1 MADGK
6 VTIST
11 ALDNTGFKRG
21 VNQVSGSLGGLRS
34 VAGKLAAALAAAF
47 AVQKVIQF
55 GAACI
60 QLGSDVAEVQNV
72 VDVSFGGMAYK
83 MEEFADTAITSFGM
97 SELAAKKTGG
107 TFMAMAKGMGVADQ
121 AASDMAIALTGLSGD
136 AASFFN
142 KSQEEVAVKLASVFT
157 GETES
162 LKELGVV
169 MTQANLQQ
177 YAMAN
182 GMNSNIQ
189 AMSQAEQVAL
199 RYSFVMDSLKLAQG
213 DFLRTQDSWANQTR
227 ILSMQWQQFMSI
239 IGQALTTVLLPVV
252 KMLNTIVAA
261 LINMANAF
269 NAVIT
274 SIFGGAQKQIQA
286 TGAAIEGANAG
297 IASSAGAAAAGEQEL
312 ADGTKAAAKAART
325 ATASIDELN
334 VLQQDTGSAGSG
346 GSPSGGGAGGSGA
359 VGGGLTE
366 TTTEV
371 QPLTE
376 KMQQIVDKIQ
386 KLFEPLKKIDF
397 DNLISALKKLK
408 DAAEPIGKTVFSG
421 LEWAWYNLF
430 VPLAA
435 WTIED
440 ALPVFLEVLASALDV
455 LNAAIEALKPLFGW
469 LWENFLKP
477 IATWT
482 GGTVIAA
489 LGLLRDGL
497 QGVSQWITDNQG
509 AFQIMTGIVGA
520 FFALWKG
527 TEIATWLINAGGI
540 VGVFNSIRTAVS
552 GATIAKL
559 ADKAVDLQIIALYAA
574 DFVKAGATMLLT
586 IMQNTA
592 AWVASTAAKVA
603 DTAAQ
608 WAQIAAVTA
617 WNAVCALATAATT
630 AFGAAIAFLTS
641 PIGLVVAAVV
651 ALVALI
657 AVKGDEIQEILKKVD
672 DFLQNVFV
680 TDWTNIFG
688 PVLGSVLNAFMK
700 NVENIWNAVKRILN
714 GVIDFVR
721 GVFTGDWER
730 AWMGVQNI
738 FGGIFDGMIALAK
751 APINAIIGLL
761 NAAIGAINGMID
773 GINQLS
779 FDVPSWVPLLGGKSW
794 GFDLPHIPQIPH
806 LAQGAVLPANQP
818 FLAVVGDQRRG
829 TNVEAPLE
837 TITQAVIAALSQL
850 GGAQELTASQPI
862 EVKLDGQVLYR
873 AMAKIEANRG
883 AKIGGAFANA
893 Y

>member
-97 SELAAKKTGG
+97 SELAAKKTGS
-107 TFMAMAKGMGVADQ
+107 TYMAMAKGMGVADE
-121 AASDMAIALTGLSGD
+121 AASDMAISLTGLSGD
-136 AASFFN
+136 VASFFN
-142 KSQEEVAVKLASVFT
+142 ISQEDAAYKLRSIFT
-157 GETES
+157 GETEA
-162 LKELGVV
+162 LKDLGVV

-189 AMSQAEQVAL
+189 AMSQAERVAL
-199 RYSFVMDSLKLAQG
+199 QYSFVMNSLKLAQG

-274 SIFGGAQKQIQA
+274 SIFGGAQKQIQT

-297 IASSAGAAAAGEQEL
+297 IASSAGAAAAGEHEL
-312 ADGTKAAAKAART
+312 ADGTKAAAKAAKT

-346 GSPSGGGAGGSGA
+346 GSSASGGTGGVANLVPEAAVDEAQEVPPILEKIKQLIAQIGQLFAPSIAAWSKAFDQLSRAAKSSWGIIQGSALELWDTALRPLGEYILGDFIPSVTNAFSETFAPIFADIGSLIMEQFALQFQWACNLIGDLINSFLLPMFGFLQQVIQDMFAGIKGAWDIYGQPILD
-359 VGGGLTE
+359 GLALGFQSVRDILSDVYYNLVKPVLE
-366 TTTEV
+366 EI
-371 QPLTE
+371 
-376 KMQQIVDKIQ
+376 MQQIDW
-386 KLFEPLKKIDF
+386 LWSEH
-397 DNLISALKKLK
+397 
-408 DAAEPIGKTVFSG
+408 
-421 LEWAWYNLF
+421 
-430 VPLAA
+430 
-435 WTIED
+435 
-440 ALPVFLEVLASALDV
+440 
-455 LNAAIEALKPLFGW
+455 LKPLW
-469 LWENFLKP
+469 
-477 IATWT
+477 
-482 GGTVIAA
+482 
-489 LGLLRDGL
+489 
-497 QGVSQWITDNQG
+497 DNLMEFFG
-509 AFQIMTGIVGA
+509 AFAEMVLAIWNEYIYPWIQQMVDIFAPILAEAIKFVVDA
-520 FFALWKG
+520 F
-527 TEIATWLINAGGI
+527 
-540 VGVFNSIRTAVS
+540 
-552 GATIAKL
+552 
-559 ADKAVDLQIIALYAA
+559 
-574 DFVKAGATMLLT
+574 
-586 IMQNTA
+586 
-592 AWVASTAAKVA
+592 
-603 DTAAQ
+603 
-608 WAQIAAVTA
+608 
-617 WNAVCALATAATT
+617 ATAFAK
-630 AFGAAIAFLTS
+630 IS
-641 PIGLVVAAVV
+641 DIVSAV
-651 ALVALI
+651 I
-657 AVKGDEIQEILKKVD
+657 RILKG
-672 DFLQNVFV
+672 LCEFV
-680 TDWTNIFG
+680 T
-688 PVLGSVLNAFMK
+688 
-700 NVENIWNAVKRILN
+700 
-714 GVIDFVR
+714 
-721 GVFTGDWER
+721 GVFTGDWEK
-730 AWMGVQNI
+730 AWNGIKDI
-738 FGGIFDGMIALAK
+738 FGGVWDGIVGVLKGAVNTVIDMINAVLRAVALGV
-751 APINAIIGLL
+751 NAIIDKI
-761 NAAIGAINGMID
+761 NA
-773 GINQLS
+773 LS
-779 FDVPSWVPLLGGKSW
+779 FTVPDWVQGIGGETI
-794 GFDLPHIPQIPH
+794 GFNFAKFDPPQIPK
-806 LAQGAVLPANQP
+806 LARGAVLPANNP

-850 GGAQELTASQPI
+850 GGTQEFTASQPI

>member
-11 ALDNTGFKRG
+11 ALDNSGFKRG

-34 VAGKLAAALAAAF
+34 IAGKLAAALAAAF

-97 SELAAKKTGG
+97 SELAAKKTGS
-107 TFMAMAKGMGVADQ
+107 TYMAMAKGMGVADE

-136 AASFFN
+136 VASFFN
-142 KSQEEVAVKLASVFT
+142 LSQEDAAYKLRSIFT
-157 GETES
+157 GETEA
-162 LKELGVV
+162 LKDLGVV

-189 AMSQAEQVAL
+189 AMSQAERVAL
-199 RYSFVMDSLKLAQG
+199 QYSFVMNSLKLAQG

-312 ADGTKAAAKAART
+312 ADGTKAAAKAAKT

-346 GSPSGGGAGGSGA
+346 GSSSGGG
-359 VGGGLTE
+359 VGGGGLIPGASMDEAQEVPPVLEKIKKLIEDVGQLFAPSIAAWGSAFQQLAGAAKSSWGIIQESAMKLWDSALRPLGEYLLGDFIPNVTNAFSE
-366 TTTEV
+366 TFAPIFADVGSLIMEQFALQFQWACDLIGDLINSFLLPMFGFLQQV
-371 QPLTE
+371 IQDMFAGIKGAWDVYGQPIMDGLALGFQSVRDILSDVYYNLVKPVLE
-376 KMQQIVDKIQ
+376 EIMQQIDW
-386 KLFEPLKKIDF
+386 LWSEH
-397 DNLISALKKLK
+397 
-408 DAAEPIGKTVFSG
+408 
-421 LEWAWYNLF
+421 
-430 VPLAA
+430 
-435 WTIED
+435 
-440 ALPVFLEVLASALDV
+440 
-455 LNAAIEALKPLFGW
+455 LKPLW
-469 LWENFLKP
+469 
-477 IATWT
+477 
-482 GGTVIAA
+482 
-489 LGLLRDGL
+489 
-497 QGVSQWITDNQG
+497 DNLMEFFG
-509 AFQIMTGIVGA
+509 AFAEMVLAIWNEYIFPWVQQMVDIFAPILSEAIKFVVDA
-520 FFALWKG
+520 F
-527 TEIATWLINAGGI
+527 
-540 VGVFNSIRTAVS
+540 
-552 GATIAKL
+552 
-559 ADKAVDLQIIALYAA
+559 
-574 DFVKAGATMLLT
+574 
-586 IMQNTA
+586 
-592 AWVASTAAKVA
+592 
-603 DTAAQ
+603 
-608 WAQIAAVTA
+608 
-617 WNAVCALATAATT
+617 ATAFARISDTV
-630 AFGAAIAFLTS
+630 S
-641 PIGLVVAAVV
+641 AV
-651 ALVALI
+651 I
-657 AVKGDEIQEILKKVD
+657 RILKG
-672 DFLQNVFV
+672 LCEFV
-680 TDWTNIFG
+680 T
-688 PVLGSVLNAFMK
+688 
-700 NVENIWNAVKRILN
+700 
-714 GVIDFVR
+714 
-721 GVFTGDWER
+721 GVFTGDWEK
-730 AWMGVQNI
+730 AWNGIKDI
-738 FGGIFDGMIALAK
+738 FGGVWDGIVGVLKGAVNTVIDMINAVLRAVALGV
-751 APINAIIGLL
+751 NAIIDKI
-761 NAAIGAINGMID
+761 NA
-773 GINQLS
+773 LS
-779 FDVPSWVPLLGGKSW
+779 FTVPDWVQGIGGETI
-794 GFDLPHIPQIPH
+794 GFNFAKFDPPQIPK
-806 LAQGAVLPANQP
+806 LARGAVLPANNP

-850 GGAQELTASQPI
+850 GGAQEFTASQPI

>member
-97 SELAAKKTGG
+97 SELAAKKTGS
-107 TFMAMAKGMGVADQ
+107 TYMAMAKGMGVADE

-136 AASFFN
+136 VASFFN
-142 KSQEEVAVKLASVFT
+142 LSQEDAAYKLRSIFT
-157 GETES
+157 GETEA
-162 LKELGVV
+162 LKDLGVV

-189 AMSQAEQVAL
+189 AMSQAERVAL
-199 RYSFVMDSLKLAQG
+199 QYSFVMNSLKLAQG

-312 ADGTKAAAKAART
+312 ADGTKAAAKAAKT

-346 GSPSGGGAGGSGA
+346 GSSASGGTGGVANLVPEAAVDEAQEVPPILKKIKQLIAQIGQLFAPSIAAWSKAFDQLSRAAKSSWGIIQGSALELWDTALRPLGEYILGDFIPSVTNAFSETFAPIFADVGSLIMEQFALQFQWACNLIGDLINSFLLPMFGFLQQVIQDMFAGIKGAWDIYGQPILD
-359 VGGGLTE
+359 GLALGFQSVRDILSDVYYNLVKPVLE
-366 TTTEV
+366 EI
-371 QPLTE
+371 
-376 KMQQIVDKIQ
+376 MQQIDW
-386 KLFEPLKKIDF
+386 LWSEH
-397 DNLISALKKLK
+397 
-408 DAAEPIGKTVFSG
+408 
-421 LEWAWYNLF
+421 
-430 VPLAA
+430 
-435 WTIED
+435 
-440 ALPVFLEVLASALDV
+440 
-455 LNAAIEALKPLFGW
+455 LKPLW
-469 LWENFLKP
+469 
-477 IATWT
+477 
-482 GGTVIAA
+482 
-489 LGLLRDGL
+489 
-497 QGVSQWITDNQG
+497 DNLMEFFG
-509 AFQIMTGIVGA
+509 AFAEMVLAIWNEYIYPWVQQMVDIFAPILAEAIKFVVDA
-520 FFALWKG
+520 F
-527 TEIATWLINAGGI
+527 
-540 VGVFNSIRTAVS
+540 
-552 GATIAKL
+552 
-559 ADKAVDLQIIALYAA
+559 
-574 DFVKAGATMLLT
+574 
-586 IMQNTA
+586 
-592 AWVASTAAKVA
+592 
-603 DTAAQ
+603 
-608 WAQIAAVTA
+608 
-617 WNAVCALATAATT
+617 ATAFAK
-630 AFGAAIAFLTS
+630 IS
-641 PIGLVVAAVV
+641 DIVSAV
-651 ALVALI
+651 I
-657 AVKGDEIQEILKKVD
+657 RILKG
-672 DFLQNVFV
+672 LCEFV
-680 TDWTNIFG
+680 T
-688 PVLGSVLNAFMK
+688 
-700 NVENIWNAVKRILN
+700 
-714 GVIDFVR
+714 
-721 GVFTGDWER
+721 GVFTGDWEK
-730 AWMGVQNI
+730 AWNGIKDI
-738 FGGIFDGMIALAK
+738 FGGVWDGIVGVLKGAVNTVIDMINAVLRAVALGV
-751 APINAIIGLL
+751 NAIIDKI
-761 NAAIGAINGMID
+761 NA
-773 GINQLS
+773 LS
-779 FDVPSWVPLLGGKSW
+779 FTVPDWVQGIGGETI
-794 GFDLPHIPQIPH
+794 GFNFAKFDPPQIPK
-806 LAQGAVLPANQP
+806 LARGAVLPANNP

>member
-312 ADGTKAAAKAART
+312 ADGTKAAAKAAKT

-346 GSPSGGGAGGSGA
+346 GSSSGGG
-359 VGGGLTE
+359 VGGGGLIPGASMDEAQEVPPVLEKIKKLIEDVGQLFAPSIAAWGSAFQQLAGAAKSSWGIIQESAMKLWDSALRPLGEYLLGDFIPNVTNAFSE
-366 TTTEV
+366 TFAPIFADVGSLIMEQFALQFQWACDLIGDLINSFLLPMFGFLQQV
-371 QPLTE
+371 IQDMFAGIKGAWDVYGQPILDGLALGFQSVRDILSDVYYNLVKPVLE
-376 KMQQIVDKIQ
+376 EIMQQIDW
-386 KLFEPLKKIDF
+386 LWSEH
-397 DNLISALKKLK
+397 
-408 DAAEPIGKTVFSG
+408 
-421 LEWAWYNLF
+421 
-430 VPLAA
+430 
-435 WTIED
+435 
-440 ALPVFLEVLASALDV
+440 
-455 LNAAIEALKPLFGW
+455 LKPLW
-469 LWENFLKP
+469 
-477 IATWT
+477 
-482 GGTVIAA
+482 
-489 LGLLRDGL
+489 
-497 QGVSQWITDNQG
+497 DNLMEFFG
-509 AFQIMTGIVGA
+509 AFAEMVLAIWNEYIFPWVQQMVDIFAPILSEAIKFVVDA
-520 FFALWKG
+520 F
-527 TEIATWLINAGGI
+527 
-540 VGVFNSIRTAVS
+540 
-552 GATIAKL
+552 
-559 ADKAVDLQIIALYAA
+559 
-574 DFVKAGATMLLT
+574 
-586 IMQNTA
+586 
-592 AWVASTAAKVA
+592 
-603 DTAAQ
+603 
-608 WAQIAAVTA
+608 
-617 WNAVCALATAATT
+617 ATAFARISDTV
-630 AFGAAIAFLTS
+630 S
-641 PIGLVVAAVV
+641 AV
-651 ALVALI
+651 I
-657 AVKGDEIQEILKKVD
+657 RILKG
-672 DFLQNVFV
+672 LCEFV
-680 TDWTNIFG
+680 T
-688 PVLGSVLNAFMK
+688 
-700 NVENIWNAVKRILN
+700 
-714 GVIDFVR
+714 
-721 GVFTGDWER
+721 GVFTGDWEK
-730 AWMGVQNI
+730 AWNGIKDI
-738 FGGIFDGMIALAK
+738 FGGVWDGIVGVLKGAVNTVIDMINAVLRAVALGV
-751 APINAIIGLL
+751 NAIIDKI
-761 NAAIGAINGMID
+761 NA
-773 GINQLS
+773 LS
-779 FDVPSWVPLLGGKSW
+779 FTVPDWVQGIGGETI
-794 GFDLPHIPQIPH
+794 GFNFAKFDPPQIPK
-806 LAQGAVLPANQP
+806 LARGAVLPANNP

-850 GGAQELTASQPI
+850 GGAQEFTASQPI

>member
-11 ALDNTGFKRG
+11 ALDNSGFKRG

-34 VAGKLAAALAAAF
+34 IAGKLAAALAAAF

-72 VDVSFGGMAYK
+72 VDVSFGRMAYK

-97 SELAAKKTGG
+97 SELAAKKTGS
-107 TFMAMAKGMGVADQ
+107 TYMAMAKGMGVADE

-136 AASFFN
+136 VASFFN
-142 KSQEEVAVKLASVFT
+142 LSQEDAAYKLRSIFT
-157 GETES
+157 GETEA
-162 LKELGVV
+162 LKDLGVV

-189 AMSQAEQVAL
+189 AMSQAERVAL
-199 RYSFVMDSLKLAQG
+199 QYSFVMNSLKLAQG

-312 ADGTKAAAKAART
+312 ADGTKAAAKAAKT

-346 GSPSGGGAGGSGA
+346 GSSSGGG
-359 VGGGLTE
+359 VGGGGLIPGASMDEAQEVPPVLEKVKKLIEDVGQLFAPSIAAWGSAFQQLAGAAKSSWGIIQESAMKLWDSALRPLGEYLLGDFIPNVTNAFSE
-366 TTTEV
+366 TFAPIFADVGSLIMEQFALQFQWACDLIGDLINSFLLPMFGFLQQV
-371 QPLTE
+371 IQDMFAGIKGAWDVYGQPILDGLALGFQSVRDILSDVYYNLVKPVLE
-376 KMQQIVDKIQ
+376 EIMQQIDW
-386 KLFEPLKKIDF
+386 LWSEH
-397 DNLISALKKLK
+397 
-408 DAAEPIGKTVFSG
+408 
-421 LEWAWYNLF
+421 
-430 VPLAA
+430 
-435 WTIED
+435 
-440 ALPVFLEVLASALDV
+440 
-455 LNAAIEALKPLFGW
+455 LKPLW
-469 LWENFLKP
+469 
-477 IATWT
+477 
-482 GGTVIAA
+482 
-489 LGLLRDGL
+489 
-497 QGVSQWITDNQG
+497 DNLMEFFG
-509 AFQIMTGIVGA
+509 AFAEMVLAIWNEYIFPWVQQMVDIFAPILSEAIKFVVDA
-520 FFALWKG
+520 F
-527 TEIATWLINAGGI
+527 
-540 VGVFNSIRTAVS
+540 
-552 GATIAKL
+552 
-559 ADKAVDLQIIALYAA
+559 
-574 DFVKAGATMLLT
+574 
-586 IMQNTA
+586 
-592 AWVASTAAKVA
+592 
-603 DTAAQ
+603 
-608 WAQIAAVTA
+608 
-617 WNAVCALATAATT
+617 ATAFARISDTV
-630 AFGAAIAFLTS
+630 S
-641 PIGLVVAAVV
+641 AV
-651 ALVALI
+651 I
-657 AVKGDEIQEILKKVD
+657 RILKG
-672 DFLQNVFV
+672 LCEFV
-680 TDWTNIFG
+680 T
-688 PVLGSVLNAFMK
+688 
-700 NVENIWNAVKRILN
+700 
-714 GVIDFVR
+714 
-721 GVFTGDWER
+721 GVFTGDWEK
-730 AWMGVQNI
+730 AWNGIKDI
-738 FGGIFDGMIALAK
+738 FGGVWDGIVGVLKGAVNTVIDMINAVLRAVALGV
-751 APINAIIGLL
+751 NAIIDKI
-761 NAAIGAINGMID
+761 NA
-773 GINQLS
+773 LS
-779 FDVPSWVPLLGGKSW
+779 FTVPDWVQGIGGETI
-794 GFDLPHIPQIPH
+794 GFNFAKFDPPQIPK
-806 LAQGAVLPANQP
+806 LAKGAVLPANNP

>member
-11 ALDNTGFKRG
+11 ALDNSGFKRG

-34 VAGKLAAALAAAF
+34 IAGKLAAALAAAF

-97 SELAAKKTGG
+97 SELAAKKTGS
-107 TFMAMAKGMGVADQ
+107 TYMAMAKGMGIADE

-136 AASFFN
+136 VASFFN
-142 KSQEEVAVKLASVFT
+142 LSQEDAAYKLRSIFT
-157 GETES
+157 GETEA
-162 LKELGVV
+162 LKDLGVV

-189 AMSQAEQVAL
+189 AMSQAERVAL
-199 RYSFVMDSLKLAQG
+199 QYSFVMDSLKLAQG

-312 ADGTKAAAKAART
+312 ADGTKAAAKAAKT

-346 GSPSGGGAGGSGA
+346 GSSASGGTGGVANLVPEAAVDEAQEVPPILEKIKQLIAQIGQLFAPSIAAWSKAFDQLSRAAKSSWGIIQGSALELWDTALRPLGEYILGDFIPSVTNAFSETFAPIFADIGSLIMEQFALQFQWACNLIGDLINSFLLPMFGFLQQVIQDMFAGIKGAWDIYGQPILD
-359 VGGGLTE
+359 GLALGFQSVRDILSDVYYNLVKPVLE
-366 TTTEV
+366 EI
-371 QPLTE
+371 
-376 KMQQIVDKIQ
+376 MQQIDW
-386 KLFEPLKKIDF
+386 LWSEH
-397 DNLISALKKLK
+397 
-408 DAAEPIGKTVFSG
+408 
-421 LEWAWYNLF
+421 
-430 VPLAA
+430 
-435 WTIED
+435 
-440 ALPVFLEVLASALDV
+440 
-455 LNAAIEALKPLFGW
+455 LKPLW
-469 LWENFLKP
+469 
-477 IATWT
+477 
-482 GGTVIAA
+482 
-489 LGLLRDGL
+489 
-497 QGVSQWITDNQG
+497 DNLMEFFG
-509 AFQIMTGIVGA
+509 AFAEMVLAIWNEYIYPWIQQMVDIFAPILAEAIKFVVDA
-520 FFALWKG
+520 F
-527 TEIATWLINAGGI
+527 
-540 VGVFNSIRTAVS
+540 
-552 GATIAKL
+552 
-559 ADKAVDLQIIALYAA
+559 
-574 DFVKAGATMLLT
+574 
-586 IMQNTA
+586 
-592 AWVASTAAKVA
+592 
-603 DTAAQ
+603 
-608 WAQIAAVTA
+608 
-617 WNAVCALATAATT
+617 ATAFAK
-630 AFGAAIAFLTS
+630 IS
-641 PIGLVVAAVV
+641 DIVSAV
-651 ALVALI
+651 I
-657 AVKGDEIQEILKKVD
+657 RILKG
-672 DFLQNVFV
+672 LCEFV
-680 TDWTNIFG
+680 T
-688 PVLGSVLNAFMK
+688 
-700 NVENIWNAVKRILN
+700 
-714 GVIDFVR
+714 
-721 GVFTGDWER
+721 GVFTGDWEK
-730 AWMGVQNI
+730 AWNGIKDI
-738 FGGIFDGMIALAK
+738 FGGVWDGIVGVLKGAVNTVIDMINAVLRAVALGV
-751 APINAIIGLL
+751 NAIIDKI
-761 NAAIGAINGMID
+761 NA
-773 GINQLS
+773 LS
-779 FDVPSWVPLLGGKSW
+779 FTVPDWVQGIGGETI
-794 GFDLPHIPQIPH
+794 GFNFAKFDPPQIPK
-806 LAQGAVLPANQP
+806 LARGAVLPANNP

-850 GGAQELTASQPI
+850 GGTQEFTASQPI

>member
-11 ALDNTGFKRG
+11 ALDNSGFKRG

-34 VAGKLAAALAAAF
+34 IAGKLAAALAAAF

-97 SELAAKKTGG
+97 SELAAKKTGS
-107 TFMAMAKGMGVADQ
+107 TYMAMAKGMGVADE

-136 AASFFN
+136 VASFFN
-142 KSQEEVAVKLASVFT
+142 LSQEDAAYKLRSIFT
-157 GETES
+157 GETEA
-162 LKELGVV
+162 LKDLGVV

-189 AMSQAEQVAL
+189 AMSQAERVAL
-199 RYSFVMDSLKLAQG
+199 QYSFVMDSLKLAQG

-297 IASSAGAAAAGEQEL
+297 IASSAGNAAAGEQEL
-312 ADGTKAAAKAART
+312 ADGTKAAAKAAKT

-346 GSPSGGGAGGSGA
+346 GSSASGGTGGVANLVPEAAVDEAQEVPPILEKIKQLVAQIGQLFAPSIAAWSKAFDQLSRAAKSSWGIIQGSALELWDTALRPLGEYILGDFIPSVTNAFSETFAPIFADVGSLIMEQFALQFQWACNLIGDSINSFLLPMFGFLQQVIQDMFAGIKGAWDIYGQPILD
-359 VGGGLTE
+359 GLALGFQSVRDILSDVYYNLVKPVLE
-366 TTTEV
+366 EI
-371 QPLTE
+371 
-376 KMQQIVDKIQ
+376 MQQIDW
-386 KLFEPLKKIDF
+386 LWSEH
-397 DNLISALKKLK
+397 
-408 DAAEPIGKTVFSG
+408 
-421 LEWAWYNLF
+421 
-430 VPLAA
+430 
-435 WTIED
+435 
-440 ALPVFLEVLASALDV
+440 
-455 LNAAIEALKPLFGW
+455 LKPLW
-469 LWENFLKP
+469 
-477 IATWT
+477 
-482 GGTVIAA
+482 
-489 LGLLRDGL
+489 
-497 QGVSQWITDNQG
+497 DNLMEFFG
-509 AFQIMTGIVGA
+509 AFAEMVLAIWNEYIYPWVQQMVDIFAPILAEAIKFVVDA
-520 FFALWKG
+520 F
-527 TEIATWLINAGGI
+527 
-540 VGVFNSIRTAVS
+540 
-552 GATIAKL
+552 
-559 ADKAVDLQIIALYAA
+559 
-574 DFVKAGATMLLT
+574 
-586 IMQNTA
+586 
-592 AWVASTAAKVA
+592 
-603 DTAAQ
+603 
-608 WAQIAAVTA
+608 
-617 WNAVCALATAATT
+617 ATAFAK
-630 AFGAAIAFLTS
+630 IS
-641 PIGLVVAAVV
+641 DIVSAV
-651 ALVALI
+651 I
-657 AVKGDEIQEILKKVD
+657 RILKG
-672 DFLQNVFV
+672 LCEFV
-680 TDWTNIFG
+680 T
-688 PVLGSVLNAFMK
+688 
-700 NVENIWNAVKRILN
+700 
-714 GVIDFVR
+714 
-721 GVFTGDWER
+721 GVFTGDWEK
-730 AWMGVQNI
+730 AWNGIKDI
-738 FGGIFDGMIALAK
+738 FGGVWDGIVGVLKGAVNTVIDMINAVLRAVALGV
-751 APINAIIGLL
+751 NAIIDKI
-761 NAAIGAINGMID
+761 NA
-773 GINQLS
+773 LS
-779 FDVPSWVPLLGGKSW
+779 FTVPDWVQGIGGETI
-794 GFDLPHIPQIPH
+794 GFNFAKFDPPQIPK
-806 LAQGAVLPANQP
+806 LARGAVLPANQP

-850 GGAQELTASQPI
+850 GGTQEFTANQPI

>member
-34 VAGKLAAALAAAF
+34 VAGKLAGALAAAF

-97 SELAAKKTGG
+97 SELAAKKTGS
-107 TFMAMAKGMGVADQ
+107 TYMAMAKGMGVADE

-136 AASFFN
+136 VASFFN
-142 KSQEEVAVKLASVFT
+142 LSQEDAAYKLRSIFT
-157 GETES
+157 GETEA
-162 LKELGVV
+162 LKDLGVV

-189 AMSQAEQVAL
+189 AMSQAERVAL
-199 RYSFVMDSLKLAQG
+199 QYSFVMDSLKLAQG

-297 IASSAGAAAAGEQEL
+297 IASSAGTAAAGEQEL
-312 ADGTKAAAKAART
+312 ADGTKAAAKAAKT

-346 GSPSGGGAGGSGA
+346 GSSSGGG
-359 VGGGLTE
+359 VGGGGLIPGASMDEAQEVPPVLEKIKKLIEDVGQLFAPSIAAWGSAFQQLAGTAKSSWGIIQESAMKLWDSTLRPLGEYLLGDFIPNVTNAFSE
-366 TTTEV
+366 TFAPIFADVGSLIMEQFALQFQWACDLIDDLINSFLLPMFGFLQQV
-371 QPLTE
+371 IQDMFADIKGAWDVYGQPILDGLALGFQSVRDILSDVYYNLVKPVLE
-376 KMQQIVDKIQ
+376 EIMQQIDW
-386 KLFEPLKKIDF
+386 LWSEH
-397 DNLISALKKLK
+397 
-408 DAAEPIGKTVFSG
+408 
-421 LEWAWYNLF
+421 
-430 VPLAA
+430 
-435 WTIED
+435 
-440 ALPVFLEVLASALDV
+440 
-455 LNAAIEALKPLFGW
+455 LKPLW
-469 LWENFLKP
+469 
-477 IATWT
+477 
-482 GGTVIAA
+482 
-489 LGLLRDGL
+489 
-497 QGVSQWITDNQG
+497 DNLMEFFG
-509 AFQIMTGIVGA
+509 AFAEMVLAIWNEYIFPWVQQMVDI
-520 FFALWKG
+520 FAPILSEAIKF
-527 TEIATWLINAGGI
+527 
-540 VGVFNSIRTAVS
+540 V
-552 GATIAKL
+552 
-559 ADKAVDLQIIALYAA
+559 VDS
-574 DFVKAGATMLLT
+574 F
-586 IMQNTA
+586 
-592 AWVASTAAKVA
+592 
-603 DTAAQ
+603 
-608 WAQIAAVTA
+608 
-617 WNAVCALATAATT
+617 ATAFAR
-630 AFGAAIAFLTS
+630 IS
-641 PIGLVVAAVV
+641 DIVSAV
-651 ALVALI
+651 I
-657 AVKGDEIQEILKKVD
+657 RILKG
-672 DFLQNVFV
+672 LCEFV
-680 TDWTNIFG
+680 T
-688 PVLGSVLNAFMK
+688 
-700 NVENIWNAVKRILN
+700 
-714 GVIDFVR
+714 
-721 GVFTGDWER
+721 GVFTGDWEK
-730 AWMGVQNI
+730 AWNGIKDI
-738 FGGIFDGMIALAK
+738 FGGVWDGIVGVLKGAVNTVIDMINAVLRAVALGV
-751 APINAIIGLL
+751 NAIIDKI
-761 NAAIGAINGMID
+761 NA
-773 GINQLS
+773 LS
-779 FDVPSWVPLLGGKSW
+779 FTVPDWVQGIGGETI
-794 GFDLPHIPQIPH
+794 GFNFPKFDPPQIPK
-806 LAQGAVLPANQP
+806 LARGAVLPANNP

>member
-72 VDVSFGGMAYK
+72 VDVSFGRMAYK

-97 SELAAKKTGG
+97 SELAAKKTGS
-107 TFMAMAKGMGVADQ
+107 TYMAMAKGMGVADE

-136 AASFFN
+136 VASFFN
-142 KSQEEVAVKLASVFT
+142 ISQEDAAYKLRSIFT
-157 GETES
+157 GETEA
-162 LKELGVV
+162 LKDLGVV

-189 AMSQAEQVAL
+189 AMSQAERVAL
-199 RYSFVMDSLKLAQG
+199 QYSFVMDSLKLAQG

-312 ADGTKAAAKAART
+312 ADGTKAAAKAAKT

-346 GSPSGGGAGGSGA
+346 GSSASGGTGGVANLVPEAAVDEAQEVPPILEKIKQLIAQIGQLFAPSIAAWSKAFDQLSRAAKSSWGIIQGSALELWDTALRPLGEYLLGDFIPNVTNAFSETFAPIFADVGSLIMEQFALQFQWACDLIGDLINSFLLPMFGFLQQVIQDMFAGIKGAWDVYGQPILD
-359 VGGGLTE
+359 GLALGFQSVRDILSDVYYNLVKPVLE
-366 TTTEV
+366 EI
-371 QPLTE
+371 
-376 KMQQIVDKIQ
+376 MQQIDW
-386 KLFEPLKKIDF
+386 LWSEH
-397 DNLISALKKLK
+397 
-408 DAAEPIGKTVFSG
+408 
-421 LEWAWYNLF
+421 
-430 VPLAA
+430 
-435 WTIED
+435 
-440 ALPVFLEVLASALDV
+440 
-455 LNAAIEALKPLFGW
+455 LKPLW
-469 LWENFLKP
+469 
-477 IATWT
+477 
-482 GGTVIAA
+482 
-489 LGLLRDGL
+489 
-497 QGVSQWITDNQG
+497 DNLMEFFG
-509 AFQIMTGIVGA
+509 AFAEMVLAIWNEYIFPWVQQMVDIFAPILSEAIKFVVDA
-520 FFALWKG
+520 F
-527 TEIATWLINAGGI
+527 
-540 VGVFNSIRTAVS
+540 
-552 GATIAKL
+552 
-559 ADKAVDLQIIALYAA
+559 
-574 DFVKAGATMLLT
+574 
-586 IMQNTA
+586 
-592 AWVASTAAKVA
+592 
-603 DTAAQ
+603 
-608 WAQIAAVTA
+608 
-617 WNAVCALATAATT
+617 ATAFARISDTV
-630 AFGAAIAFLTS
+630 S
-641 PIGLVVAAVV
+641 AV
-651 ALVALI
+651 I
-657 AVKGDEIQEILKKVD
+657 RILKG
-672 DFLQNVFV
+672 LCEFV
-680 TDWTNIFG
+680 T
-688 PVLGSVLNAFMK
+688 
-700 NVENIWNAVKRILN
+700 
-714 GVIDFVR
+714 
-721 GVFTGDWER
+721 GVFTGDWEK
-730 AWMGVQNI
+730 AWNGIKDI
-738 FGGIFDGMIALAK
+738 FGGVWDGIVGVLKGAVNTVIDMINAVLRAVALGV
-751 APINAIIGLL
+751 NAIIDKI
-761 NAAIGAINGMID
+761 NA
-773 GINQLS
+773 LS
-779 FDVPSWVPLLGGKSW
+779 FTVPDWVQGIGGETI
-794 GFDLPHIPQIPH
+794 GFNFAKFDPPQIPK
-806 LAQGAVLPANQP
+806 LARGAVLPANNP

-837 TITQAVIAALSQL
+837 TITQAVVAALSQL
-850 GGAQELTASQPI
+850 GGTQEFTASQPI

-883 AKIGGAFANA
+883 VKIGGAFADA

>member
-21 VNQVSGSLGGLRS
+21 VNRVSGSLGGLRS
-34 VAGKLAAALAAAF
+34 VAGKLAGALAAAF

-72 VDVSFGGMAYK
+72 VDVSFGRMAYK

-97 SELAAKKTGG
+97 SELAAKKTGS
-107 TFMAMAKGMGVADQ
+107 TYMAMAKGMGIADE

-136 AASFFN
+136 VASFFN
-142 KSQEEVAVKLASVFT
+142 LSQEDAAYKLRSIFT
-157 GETES
+157 GETEA
-162 LKELGVV
+162 LKDLGVV

-189 AMSQAEQVAL
+189 AMSQAERVAL
-199 RYSFVMDSLKLAQG
+199 QYSFVMDSLKLAQG

-297 IASSAGAAAAGEQEL
+297 IASSAGTAAAGEQEL
-312 ADGTKAAAKAART
+312 ADGTKAAAKAAKT

-346 GSPSGGGAGGSGA
+346 GSSASGGTGGVANLVPEAAVDEAQEVPSILGKIKRLIAQIGQLFAPSIAAWNKAFDQLSRAAKSSWGIIQGSALELWDTALRPLGEYILGDFIPSVTNAFSETFAPIFADVGSLIMEQFALQFQWACNLIGDLINSFLLPMFGFLQQVIQDMFVGIKGAWEIYGQPILD
-359 VGGGLTE
+359 GLALGFQSVRDILSDVYYNLIKPVLE
-366 TTTEV
+366 EI
-371 QPLTE
+371 
-376 KMQQIVDKIQ
+376 MQQIDW
-386 KLFEPLKKIDF
+386 LWSEH
-397 DNLISALKKLK
+397 
-408 DAAEPIGKTVFSG
+408 
-421 LEWAWYNLF
+421 
-430 VPLAA
+430 
-435 WTIED
+435 
-440 ALPVFLEVLASALDV
+440 
-455 LNAAIEALKPLFGW
+455 LKPLW
-469 LWENFLKP
+469 
-477 IATWT
+477 
-482 GGTVIAA
+482 
-489 LGLLRDGL
+489 
-497 QGVSQWITDNQG
+497 DNLMEFFG
-509 AFQIMTGIVGA
+509 AFAEMVLAIWNEYIYPWIQQMVDIFAPILAEAIKFVVDA
-520 FFALWKG
+520 F
-527 TEIATWLINAGGI
+527 
-540 VGVFNSIRTAVS
+540 
-552 GATIAKL
+552 
-559 ADKAVDLQIIALYAA
+559 
-574 DFVKAGATMLLT
+574 
-586 IMQNTA
+586 
-592 AWVASTAAKVA
+592 
-603 DTAAQ
+603 
-608 WAQIAAVTA
+608 
-617 WNAVCALATAATT
+617 ATAFAK
-630 AFGAAIAFLTS
+630 IS
-641 PIGLVVAAVV
+641 DIVSAV
-651 ALVALI
+651 I
-657 AVKGDEIQEILKKVD
+657 RILKG
-672 DFLQNVFV
+672 LCEFV
-680 TDWTNIFG
+680 T
-688 PVLGSVLNAFMK
+688 
-700 NVENIWNAVKRILN
+700 
-714 GVIDFVR
+714 
-721 GVFTGDWER
+721 GVFTGDWEK
-730 AWMGVQNI
+730 AWNGIKDI
-738 FGGIFDGMIALAK
+738 FGGVWDGIVGVLKGAVNTVIDMINAVLRAVALGV
-751 APINAIIGLL
+751 NAIIDKI
-761 NAAIGAINGMID
+761 NA
-773 GINQLS
+773 LS
-779 FDVPSWVPLLGGKSW
+779 FTVPDWVQGIGGETI
-794 GFDLPHIPQIPH
+794 GFNFAKFDPPQIPK
-806 LAQGAVLPANQP
+806 LARGAVLPANNP

-883 AKIGGAFANA
+883 VKIGGAFADA

>member
-11 ALDNTGFKRG
+11 ALDNSGFKRG

-34 VAGKLAAALAAAF
+34 IAGKLAAALAAAF

-97 SELAAKKTGG
+97 SELAAKKTGS
-107 TFMAMAKGMGVADQ
+107 TYMAMAKGMGVADE

-136 AASFFN
+136 VASFFN
-142 KSQEEVAVKLASVFT
+142 LSQEDAAYKLRSIFT
-157 GETES
+157 GETEA
-162 LKELGVV
+162 LKDLGVV

-189 AMSQAEQVAL
+189 AMSQAERVAL
-199 RYSFVMDSLKLAQG
+199 QYSFVMNSLKLAQG

-297 IASSAGAAAAGEQEL
+297 IASSAGAAAAGEQDL
-312 ADGTKAAAKAART
+312 ADGTKAAAKAAKT

-346 GSPSGGGAGGSGA
+346 GSSSGGG
-359 VGGGLTE
+359 VGGGGLIPGASMDEAQEVPPVLEKIKKLIEDVGQLFAPSIAAWGSAFQQLAGAAKSSWGIIQESAMKLWDSALRPLGEYLLGDFIPNVTNAFSE
-366 TTTEV
+366 TFAPIFADVGSLIMEQFALQFQWACDLIGDLINSFLLPMFGFLQQV
-371 QPLTE
+371 IQDMFAGIKGAWDVYGQPILDGLALGFQSVRDILSDVYYNLVKPVLE
-376 KMQQIVDKIQ
+376 EIMQQIDW
-386 KLFEPLKKIDF
+386 LWSEH
-397 DNLISALKKLK
+397 
-408 DAAEPIGKTVFSG
+408 
-421 LEWAWYNLF
+421 
-430 VPLAA
+430 
-435 WTIED
+435 
-440 ALPVFLEVLASALDV
+440 
-455 LNAAIEALKPLFGW
+455 LKPLW
-469 LWENFLKP
+469 
-477 IATWT
+477 
-482 GGTVIAA
+482 
-489 LGLLRDGL
+489 
-497 QGVSQWITDNQG
+497 DNLMEFFG
-509 AFQIMTGIVGA
+509 AFAEMVLAIWNEYIFPWVQQMVDIFAPILSEAIKFVVDA
-520 FFALWKG
+520 F
-527 TEIATWLINAGGI
+527 
-540 VGVFNSIRTAVS
+540 
-552 GATIAKL
+552 
-559 ADKAVDLQIIALYAA
+559 
-574 DFVKAGATMLLT
+574 
-586 IMQNTA
+586 
-592 AWVASTAAKVA
+592 
-603 DTAAQ
+603 
-608 WAQIAAVTA
+608 
-617 WNAVCALATAATT
+617 ATAFARISDTV
-630 AFGAAIAFLTS
+630 S
-641 PIGLVVAAVV
+641 AV
-651 ALVALI
+651 I
-657 AVKGDEIQEILKKVD
+657 RILKG
-672 DFLQNVFV
+672 LCEFV
-680 TDWTNIFG
+680 T
-688 PVLGSVLNAFMK
+688 
-700 NVENIWNAVKRILN
+700 
-714 GVIDFVR
+714 
-721 GVFTGDWER
+721 GVFTGDWEK
-730 AWMGVQNI
+730 AWNGIKDI
-738 FGGIFDGMIALAK
+738 FGGVWDGIVGVLKGAVNTVIDMINAVLRAVALGV
-751 APINAIIGLL
+751 NAIIDKI
-761 NAAIGAINGMID
+761 NA
-773 GINQLS
+773 LS
-779 FDVPSWVPLLGGKSW
+779 FTVPDWVQGIGGETI
-794 GFDLPHIPQIPH
+794 GFNFAKFDPPQIPK
-806 LAQGAVLPANQP
+806 LARGAVLPANNP

-850 GGAQELTASQPI
+850 GGAQEFTASQPI
-862 EVKLDGQVLYR
+862 EIKLDGQVLYR

>member
-21 VNQVSGSLGGLRS
+21 VNRVSGSLGGLRS
-34 VAGKLAAALAAAF
+34 VAGKLAGALAAAF

-72 VDVSFGGMAYK
+72 VDVSFGRMAYK

-97 SELAAKKTGG
+97 SELAAKKTGS
-107 TFMAMAKGMGVADQ
+107 TYMAMAKGMGIADE

-136 AASFFN
+136 VASFFN
-142 KSQEEVAVKLASVFT
+142 LSQEDAAYKLRSIFT
-157 GETES
+157 GETEA
-162 LKELGVV
+162 LKDLGVV

-189 AMSQAEQVAL
+189 AMSQAERVAL
-199 RYSFVMDSLKLAQG
+199 QYSFVMDSLKLAQG

-325 ATASIDELN
+325 ATTSIDELN

-346 GSPSGGGAGGSGA
+346 GSSSGGG
-359 VGGGLTE
+359 VGGGGLIPGASMDEAQEVPPVLEKIKKLIEDVGQLFAPSIAAWGSAFQQLAGAAKSSWGIIQESAMKLWDSALRPLGEYILGDFIPNVTNAFSE
-366 TTTEV
+366 TFAPIFADIGSLIMEQFALQFQWACDLIGDLINSFLLPMFGFLQQV
-371 QPLTE
+371 IQDMFAGIKGAWDVYGQPILDGLALGFQSVRDILSDVYYNLVKPVLE
-376 KMQQIVDKIQ
+376 EIMQQIDW
-386 KLFEPLKKIDF
+386 LWSEH
-397 DNLISALKKLK
+397 
-408 DAAEPIGKTVFSG
+408 
-421 LEWAWYNLF
+421 
-430 VPLAA
+430 
-435 WTIED
+435 
-440 ALPVFLEVLASALDV
+440 
-455 LNAAIEALKPLFGW
+455 LKPLW
-469 LWENFLKP
+469 
-477 IATWT
+477 
-482 GGTVIAA
+482 
-489 LGLLRDGL
+489 
-497 QGVSQWITDNQG
+497 DNLMEFFG
-509 AFQIMTGIVGA
+509 AFAEMVLAIWNEYIFPWVQQMVDIFAPILSEAIKFVVDA
-520 FFALWKG
+520 F
-527 TEIATWLINAGGI
+527 
-540 VGVFNSIRTAVS
+540 
-552 GATIAKL
+552 
-559 ADKAVDLQIIALYAA
+559 
-574 DFVKAGATMLLT
+574 
-586 IMQNTA
+586 
-592 AWVASTAAKVA
+592 
-603 DTAAQ
+603 
-608 WAQIAAVTA
+608 
-617 WNAVCALATAATT
+617 ATAFAR
-630 AFGAAIAFLTS
+630 IS
-641 PIGLVVAAVV
+641 DIVSAV
-651 ALVALI
+651 I
-657 AVKGDEIQEILKKVD
+657 RILKG
-672 DFLQNVFV
+672 LCEFV
-680 TDWTNIFG
+680 T
-688 PVLGSVLNAFMK
+688 
-700 NVENIWNAVKRILN
+700 
-714 GVIDFVR
+714 

-730 AWMGVQNI
+730 AWNGIEDI
-738 FGGIFDGMIALAK
+738 FGGVWDGIVGVLKGAVNTVIDMINAVLRAVALGV
-751 APINAIIGLL
+751 NAIIDKI
-761 NAAIGAINGMID
+761 NA
-773 GINQLS
+773 LS
-779 FDVPSWVPLLGGKSW
+779 FTVPDWVQGIGGETI
-794 GFDLPHIPQIPH
+794 GFNFAKFDPPQIPK
-806 LAQGAVLPANQP
+806 LAKGAVLPANSP

-862 EVKLDGQVLYR
+862 EIKLDGQVLYR

-883 AKIGGAFANA
+883 VKIGGAFANA

>member
-97 SELAAKKTGG
+97 SELAAKKTGS
-107 TFMAMAKGMGVADQ
+107 TYMAMAKGMGIVDE
-121 AASDMAIALTGLSGD
+121 AASDMAISLTGLSGD
-136 AASFFN
+136 VASFFN
-142 KSQEEVAVKLASVFT
+142 LSQEDAAYKLRSIFT
-157 GETES
+157 GETEA
-162 LKELGVV
+162 LKDLGVV

-189 AMSQAEQVAL
+189 AMSQAERVAL
-199 RYSFVMDSLKLAQG
+199 QYSFVMNSLKLAQG

-312 ADGTKAAAKAART
+312 ADGTKAAAKAAKT

-346 GSPSGGGAGGSGA
+346 GSSASGGTGGVANLAPEAAVDEAQEVPPILEKIKQLIAQIGQLFAPSIAAWSKAFDQLSRAAKSSWGIIQGSALELWDTALRPLGEYILGDFIPSVTNAFSETFAPIFADVGSLIMEQFALQFQWACNLIGDLINSFLLPLFSFLQQVIQDMFTGIKGAWDIYGQPILD
-359 VGGGLTE
+359 GLALGFQSVRDILSDVYYNLVKPVLE
-366 TTTEV
+366 EI
-371 QPLTE
+371 
-376 KMQQIVDKIQ
+376 MQQIDW
-386 KLFEPLKKIDF
+386 LWSEH
-397 DNLISALKKLK
+397 
-408 DAAEPIGKTVFSG
+408 
-421 LEWAWYNLF
+421 
-430 VPLAA
+430 
-435 WTIED
+435 
-440 ALPVFLEVLASALDV
+440 
-455 LNAAIEALKPLFGW
+455 LKPLW
-469 LWENFLKP
+469 
-477 IATWT
+477 
-482 GGTVIAA
+482 
-489 LGLLRDGL
+489 
-497 QGVSQWITDNQG
+497 DNLMEFFG
-509 AFQIMTGIVGA
+509 AFAEMVLAIWNEYIYPWVQQMVDIFAPILAEAIKFVVDA
-520 FFALWKG
+520 F
-527 TEIATWLINAGGI
+527 
-540 VGVFNSIRTAVS
+540 
-552 GATIAKL
+552 
-559 ADKAVDLQIIALYAA
+559 
-574 DFVKAGATMLLT
+574 
-586 IMQNTA
+586 
-592 AWVASTAAKVA
+592 
-603 DTAAQ
+603 
-608 WAQIAAVTA
+608 
-617 WNAVCALATAATT
+617 ATAFAK
-630 AFGAAIAFLTS
+630 IS
-641 PIGLVVAAVV
+641 DIVSAV
-651 ALVALI
+651 I
-657 AVKGDEIQEILKKVD
+657 RILKG
-672 DFLQNVFV
+672 LCEFV
-680 TDWTNIFG
+680 T
-688 PVLGSVLNAFMK
+688 
-700 NVENIWNAVKRILN
+700 
-714 GVIDFVR
+714 
-721 GVFTGDWER
+721 GVFTGDWEKV
-730 AWMGVQNI
+730 WNGIKDI
-738 FGGIFDGMIALAK
+738 FGGVWDGIVGVLKGAVNTVIDMINAVLRAVALGV
-751 APINAIIGLL
+751 NAIIDKI
-761 NAAIGAINGMID
+761 NA
-773 GINQLS
+773 LS
-779 FDVPSWVPLLGGKSW
+779 FTVPDWVQGIGGETI
-794 GFDLPHIPQIPH
+794 GFNFAKFDPPQIPK
-806 LAQGAVLPANQP
+806 LARGAVLPANNP

-850 GGAQELTASQPI
+850 GGTQEFTASQPI

-883 AKIGGAFANA
+883 VKIGGAFADA

>member
-34 VAGKLAAALAAAF
+34 VAGKLAGALAAAF

-97 SELAAKKTGG
+97 SELAAKKTGS
-107 TFMAMAKGMGVADQ
+107 TYMAMAKGMGVADE

-136 AASFFN
+136 VASFFN
-142 KSQEEVAVKLASVFT
+142 LSQEDAAYKLRSIFT
-157 GETES
+157 GETEA
-162 LKELGVV
+162 LKDLGVV

-189 AMSQAEQVAL
+189 AMSQAERVAL
-199 RYSFVMDSLKLAQG
+199 QYSFVMDSLKLAQG

-325 ATASIDELN
+325 ATTGIDELN

-346 GSPSGGGAGGSGA
+346 GSSSGGG
-359 VGGGLTE
+359 VGDGGLIPGASMDEAQEVPPVLEKIKKLIEDVGQLFAPSIAAWGSAFQQLAGAAKSSWGIIQESAMKLWDSALRPLGEYILGDFIPNVTNAFSE
-366 TTTEV
+366 TFAPIFADIGSLIMEQFALQFQWACDLIGDLINSFLLPMFGFLQQV
-371 QPLTE
+371 IQDMFAGIKGAWDVYGQPILDGLALGFQSVRDVLSDVYYNLVKPVLE
-376 KMQQIVDKIQ
+376 EIMQQIDW
-386 KLFEPLKKIDF
+386 LWSEH
-397 DNLISALKKLK
+397 
-408 DAAEPIGKTVFSG
+408 
-421 LEWAWYNLF
+421 
-430 VPLAA
+430 
-435 WTIED
+435 
-440 ALPVFLEVLASALDV
+440 
-455 LNAAIEALKPLFGW
+455 LKPLW
-469 LWENFLKP
+469 
-477 IATWT
+477 
-482 GGTVIAA
+482 
-489 LGLLRDGL
+489 
-497 QGVSQWITDNQG
+497 DNLMEFFG
-509 AFQIMTGIVGA
+509 AFAEMVLAIWNEYIFPWVQQMVDIFAPILSEAIKFVVDA
-520 FFALWKG
+520 F
-527 TEIATWLINAGGI
+527 
-540 VGVFNSIRTAVS
+540 
-552 GATIAKL
+552 
-559 ADKAVDLQIIALYAA
+559 
-574 DFVKAGATMLLT
+574 
-586 IMQNTA
+586 
-592 AWVASTAAKVA
+592 
-603 DTAAQ
+603 
-608 WAQIAAVTA
+608 
-617 WNAVCALATAATT
+617 ATAFAR
-630 AFGAAIAFLTS
+630 IS
-641 PIGLVVAAVV
+641 DIVSAV
-651 ALVALI
+651 I
-657 AVKGDEIQEILKKVD
+657 RILKG
-672 DFLQNVFV
+672 LCEFV
-680 TDWTNIFG
+680 T
-688 PVLGSVLNAFMK
+688 
-700 NVENIWNAVKRILN
+700 
-714 GVIDFVR
+714 

-730 AWMGVQNI
+730 AWNGIEDI
-738 FGGIFDGMIALAK
+738 FGGVWDGIVGVLKGAVNTVIDMINAVLRAVALGV
-751 APINAIIGLL
+751 NAIIDKI
-761 NAAIGAINGMID
+761 NA
-773 GINQLS
+773 LS
-779 FDVPSWVPLLGGKSW
+779 FTVPDWVQGIGGETI
-794 GFDLPHIPQIPH
+794 GFNFAKFDPPQIPK
-806 LAQGAVLPANQP
+806 LAKGAVLPANSP

-862 EVKLDGQVLYR
+862 EIKLDGQVLYR

-883 AKIGGAFANA
+883 VKIGGAFANA

>member
-11 ALDNTGFKRG
+11 ALDNSGFKRG

-34 VAGKLAAALAAAF
+34 IAGKLAAALAAAF

-97 SELAAKKTGG
+97 SELAAKKTGS
-107 TFMAMAKGMGVADQ
+107 TYMAMAKGMGVADE

-136 AASFFN
+136 VASFFN
-142 KSQEEVAVKLASVFT
+142 LSQEDAAYKLRSIFT
-157 GETES
+157 GETEA
-162 LKELGVV
+162 LKDLGVV

-189 AMSQAEQVAL
+189 AMSQAERVAL
-199 RYSFVMDSLKLAQG
+199 QYSFVMNSLKLAQG

-312 ADGTKAAAKAART
+312 ADGTKAAAKAAKT

-346 GSPSGGGAGGSGA
+346 GSSSGGG
-359 VGGGLTE
+359 VGGGGLIPGASMDEAQEVPPVLEKIKKLIEDVGQLFAPSIAAWGSAFQQLAGAAKSSWGIIQESAMKLWDSALRPLGEYLLGDFIPNVTNAFSE
-366 TTTEV
+366 TFAPIFADVGSLIMEQFALQFQLACDLIGDLINSFLLPMFGFLQQV
-371 QPLTE
+371 IQDMFAGIKGAWDVYGQPILDGLALGFQSVRDILSDVYYNLVKPVLE
-376 KMQQIVDKIQ
+376 EIMQQIDW
-386 KLFEPLKKIDF
+386 LWSEH
-397 DNLISALKKLK
+397 
-408 DAAEPIGKTVFSG
+408 
-421 LEWAWYNLF
+421 
-430 VPLAA
+430 
-435 WTIED
+435 
-440 ALPVFLEVLASALDV
+440 
-455 LNAAIEALKPLFGW
+455 LKPLW
-469 LWENFLKP
+469 
-477 IATWT
+477 
-482 GGTVIAA
+482 
-489 LGLLRDGL
+489 
-497 QGVSQWITDNQG
+497 DNLMEFFG
-509 AFQIMTGIVGA
+509 AFAEMVLAIWNEYIFPWVQQMVDIFAPILSEAIKFVVDA
-520 FFALWKG
+520 F
-527 TEIATWLINAGGI
+527 
-540 VGVFNSIRTAVS
+540 
-552 GATIAKL
+552 
-559 ADKAVDLQIIALYAA
+559 
-574 DFVKAGATMLLT
+574 
-586 IMQNTA
+586 
-592 AWVASTAAKVA
+592 
-603 DTAAQ
+603 
-608 WAQIAAVTA
+608 
-617 WNAVCALATAATT
+617 ATAFARISDTV
-630 AFGAAIAFLTS
+630 S
-641 PIGLVVAAVV
+641 AV
-651 ALVALI
+651 I
-657 AVKGDEIQEILKKVD
+657 RILKG
-672 DFLQNVFV
+672 LCEFV
-680 TDWTNIFG
+680 T
-688 PVLGSVLNAFMK
+688 
-700 NVENIWNAVKRILN
+700 
-714 GVIDFVR
+714 
-721 GVFTGDWER
+721 GVFTGDWEK
-730 AWMGVQNI
+730 AWNGIKDI
-738 FGGIFDGMIALAK
+738 FGGVWDGIVGVLKGAVNTVIDMINAVLRAVALGV
-751 APINAIIGLL
+751 NAIIDKI
-761 NAAIGAINGMID
+761 NA
-773 GINQLS
+773 LS
-779 FDVPSWVPLLGGKSW
+779 FTVPDWVQGIGGETI
-794 GFDLPHIPQIPH
+794 GFNFAKFDPPQIPK
-806 LAQGAVLPANQP
+806 LARGAVLPANNP

-850 GGAQELTASQPI
+850 GGAQEFTASQPI

>member
-34 VAGKLAAALAAAF
+34 VAGKLAGTLAAAF

-72 VDVSFGGMAYK
+72 VDVSFGRMAYK

-97 SELAAKKTGG
+97 SELAAKKTGS
-107 TFMAMAKGMGVADQ
+107 TYMAMAKGMGVADE

-136 AASFFN
+136 VASFFN
-142 KSQEEVAVKLASVFT
+142 ISQEDAAYKLRSIFT
-157 GETES
+157 GETEA
-162 LKELGVV
+162 LKDLGVV

-189 AMSQAEQVAL
+189 AMSQAERVAL
-199 RYSFVMDSLKLAQG
+199 QYSFVMDSLKLAQG

-312 ADGTKAAAKAART
+312 ADGTKAAAKAAKT

-346 GSPSGGGAGGSGA
+346 GSSASGGTGGVANLVPEAAVDEAQEVPPILKKIKQLIAQIGQLFAPSIAAWSKAFDQLSRAAKSSWGIIQGSALELWDTALRPLGEYLLGDFIPNVTNAFSETFAPIFADVGSLIMEQFALQFQWACDLIGDLINSFLLPMFGFLQQVIQDMFAGIKGAWDVYGQPILD
-359 VGGGLTE
+359 GLALGFQSVRDILSDVYYNLVKPVLE
-366 TTTEV
+366 EI
-371 QPLTE
+371 
-376 KMQQIVDKIQ
+376 MQQIDW
-386 KLFEPLKKIDF
+386 LWSEH
-397 DNLISALKKLK
+397 
-408 DAAEPIGKTVFSG
+408 
-421 LEWAWYNLF
+421 
-430 VPLAA
+430 
-435 WTIED
+435 
-440 ALPVFLEVLASALDV
+440 
-455 LNAAIEALKPLFGW
+455 LKPLW
-469 LWENFLKP
+469 
-477 IATWT
+477 
-482 GGTVIAA
+482 
-489 LGLLRDGL
+489 
-497 QGVSQWITDNQG
+497 DNLMEFFG
-509 AFQIMTGIVGA
+509 AFAEMVLAIWNEYIFPWVQQMVDIFAPILSEAIKFVVDA
-520 FFALWKG
+520 F
-527 TEIATWLINAGGI
+527 
-540 VGVFNSIRTAVS
+540 
-552 GATIAKL
+552 
-559 ADKAVDLQIIALYAA
+559 
-574 DFVKAGATMLLT
+574 
-586 IMQNTA
+586 
-592 AWVASTAAKVA
+592 
-603 DTAAQ
+603 
-608 WAQIAAVTA
+608 
-617 WNAVCALATAATT
+617 ATAFARISDTV
-630 AFGAAIAFLTS
+630 S
-641 PIGLVVAAVV
+641 AV
-651 ALVALI
+651 I
-657 AVKGDEIQEILKKVD
+657 RILKG
-672 DFLQNVFV
+672 LCEFV
-680 TDWTNIFG
+680 T
-688 PVLGSVLNAFMK
+688 
-700 NVENIWNAVKRILN
+700 
-714 GVIDFVR
+714 
-721 GVFTGDWER
+721 GVFTGDWEK
-730 AWMGVQNI
+730 AWNGIKDI
-738 FGGIFDGMIALAK
+738 FGGVWDGIVGVLKGAVNTVIDMINAVLRAVALGV
-751 APINAIIGLL
+751 NAIIDKI
-761 NAAIGAINGMID
+761 NA
-773 GINQLS
+773 LS
-779 FDVPSWVPLLGGKSW
+779 FTVPDWVQGIGGETI
-794 GFDLPHIPQIPH
+794 GFNFAKFDPPQIPK
-806 LAQGAVLPANQP
+806 LARGAVLPANNP

-837 TITQAVIAALSQL
+837 TITQAVVAALSQL
-850 GGAQELTASQPI
+850 GGTQEFTASQPI

-883 AKIGGAFANA
+883 VKIGGAFADA

>member
-21 VNQVSGSLGGLRS
+21 VNRVSGSLGGLRS
-34 VAGKLAAALAAAF
+34 VAGKLAGALAAAF

-97 SELAAKKTGG
+97 SELAAKKTGS
-107 TFMAMAKGMGVADQ
+107 TYMAMAKGMGIADE

-136 AASFFN
+136 VASFFN
-142 KSQEEVAVKLASVFT
+142 LSQEDAAYKLRSIFT
-157 GETES
+157 GETEA
-162 LKELGVV
+162 LKDLGVV

-189 AMSQAEQVAL
+189 AMSQAERVAL
-199 RYSFVMDSLKLAQG
+199 QYSFVMDSLKLAQG

-297 IASSAGAAAAGEQEL
+297 IASSAGTAAAGEQEL
-312 ADGTKAAAKAART
+312 ADGTKAAAKAAKT

-346 GSPSGGGAGGSGA
+346 GSSASGGTGGVANLVPEAAVDEAQEVPSILGKIKRLIAQIGQLFAPSIAAWNKAFDQLSRAAKSSWGIIQGSALELWDTALRPLGEYILGDFIPSVTNAFSETFAPIFADVGSLIMEQFALQFQWACNLIGDLINSFLLPMFGFLQQVIQDMFVGIKGAWEIYGQPILD
-359 VGGGLTE
+359 GLALGFQSVRDILSDVYYNLIKPVLE
-366 TTTEV
+366 EI
-371 QPLTE
+371 
-376 KMQQIVDKIQ
+376 MQQIDW
-386 KLFEPLKKIDF
+386 LWSEH
-397 DNLISALKKLK
+397 
-408 DAAEPIGKTVFSG
+408 
-421 LEWAWYNLF
+421 
-430 VPLAA
+430 
-435 WTIED
+435 
-440 ALPVFLEVLASALDV
+440 
-455 LNAAIEALKPLFGW
+455 LKPLW
-469 LWENFLKP
+469 
-477 IATWT
+477 
-482 GGTVIAA
+482 
-489 LGLLRDGL
+489 
-497 QGVSQWITDNQG
+497 DNLMEFFG
-509 AFQIMTGIVGA
+509 AFAEMVLAIWNEYIYPWIQQMVDIFAPILAEAIKFVVDA
-520 FFALWKG
+520 F
-527 TEIATWLINAGGI
+527 
-540 VGVFNSIRTAVS
+540 
-552 GATIAKL
+552 
-559 ADKAVDLQIIALYAA
+559 
-574 DFVKAGATMLLT
+574 
-586 IMQNTA
+586 
-592 AWVASTAAKVA
+592 
-603 DTAAQ
+603 
-608 WAQIAAVTA
+608 
-617 WNAVCALATAATT
+617 ATAFAK
-630 AFGAAIAFLTS
+630 IS
-641 PIGLVVAAVV
+641 DIVSAV
-651 ALVALI
+651 I
-657 AVKGDEIQEILKKVD
+657 RILKG
-672 DFLQNVFV
+672 LCEFV
-680 TDWTNIFG
+680 T
-688 PVLGSVLNAFMK
+688 
-700 NVENIWNAVKRILN
+700 
-714 GVIDFVR
+714 
-721 GVFTGDWER
+721 GVFTGDWEK
-730 AWMGVQNI
+730 AWNGIKDI
-738 FGGIFDGMIALAK
+738 FGGVWDGIVGVLKGAVNTVIDMINAVLRAVALGV
-751 APINAIIGLL
+751 NAIIDKI
-761 NAAIGAINGMID
+761 NA
-773 GINQLS
+773 LS
-779 FDVPSWVPLLGGKSW
+779 FTVPDWVQGIGGETI
-794 GFDLPHIPQIPH
+794 GFNFAKFDPPQIPK
-806 LAQGAVLPANQP
+806 LARGAVLPANNP

>member
-11 ALDNTGFKRG
+11 ALDNSGFKRG

-34 VAGKLAAALAAAF
+34 IAGKLAAALAAAF

-97 SELAAKKTGG
+97 SELAAKKTGS
-107 TFMAMAKGMGVADQ
+107 TYMAMAKGMGVADE

-136 AASFFN
+136 VASFFN
-142 KSQEEVAVKLASVFT
+142 LSQEDAAYKLRSIFT
-157 GETES
+157 GETEA
-162 LKELGVV
+162 LKDLGVV

-189 AMSQAEQVAL
+189 AMSQAERVAL
-199 RYSFVMDSLKLAQG
+199 QYSFVMNSLKLAQG

-227 ILSMQWQQFMSI
+227 ILSMQWQQVMSI

-312 ADGTKAAAKAART
+312 ADGTKAAAKAAKT

-346 GSPSGGGAGGSGA
+346 GSSSGGG
-359 VGGGLTE
+359 VGGGGLIPGASMDEAQEVPPVLEKIKKLIEDVGQLFAPSIAAWGSAFQQLAGAAKSSWGIIQESAMKLWDSALRPLGEYLLGDFIPNVTNAFSE
-366 TTTEV
+366 TFAPIFADVGSLIMEQFALQFQWACDLIGDLINSFLLPMFGFLQQV
-371 QPLTE
+371 IQDMFAGIKGAWDVYGQPILDGLALGFQSVRDILSDVYYNLVKPVLE
-376 KMQQIVDKIQ
+376 EIMQQIDW
-386 KLFEPLKKIDF
+386 LWSEH
-397 DNLISALKKLK
+397 
-408 DAAEPIGKTVFSG
+408 
-421 LEWAWYNLF
+421 
-430 VPLAA
+430 
-435 WTIED
+435 
-440 ALPVFLEVLASALDV
+440 
-455 LNAAIEALKPLFGW
+455 LKPLW
-469 LWENFLKP
+469 
-477 IATWT
+477 
-482 GGTVIAA
+482 
-489 LGLLRDGL
+489 
-497 QGVSQWITDNQG
+497 DNLMEFFG
-509 AFQIMTGIVGA
+509 AFAEMVLAIWNEYIFPWVQQMVDIFAPILSEAIKFVVDA
-520 FFALWKG
+520 F
-527 TEIATWLINAGGI
+527 
-540 VGVFNSIRTAVS
+540 
-552 GATIAKL
+552 
-559 ADKAVDLQIIALYAA
+559 
-574 DFVKAGATMLLT
+574 
-586 IMQNTA
+586 
-592 AWVASTAAKVA
+592 
-603 DTAAQ
+603 
-608 WAQIAAVTA
+608 
-617 WNAVCALATAATT
+617 ATAFARISDTV
-630 AFGAAIAFLTS
+630 S
-641 PIGLVVAAVV
+641 AV
-651 ALVALI
+651 I
-657 AVKGDEIQEILKKVD
+657 RILKG
-672 DFLQNVFV
+672 LCEFV
-680 TDWTNIFG
+680 T
-688 PVLGSVLNAFMK
+688 
-700 NVENIWNAVKRILN
+700 
-714 GVIDFVR
+714 
-721 GVFTGDWER
+721 GVFTGDWEK
-730 AWMGVQNI
+730 AWNGIKDI
-738 FGGIFDGMIALAK
+738 FGGVWDGIVGVLKGAVNTVIDMINAVLRAVALGV
-751 APINAIIGLL
+751 NAIIDKI
-761 NAAIGAINGMID
+761 NA
-773 GINQLS
+773 LS
-779 FDVPSWVPLLGGKSW
+779 FTVPDWVQGIGGETI
-794 GFDLPHIPQIPH
+794 GFNFAKFDPPQIPK
-806 LAQGAVLPANQP
+806 LARGAVLPANNP

-850 GGAQELTASQPI
+850 GGAQEFTASQPI

>member
-21 VNQVSGSLGGLRS
+21 VNRVSGSLGGLRS
-34 VAGKLAAALAAAF
+34 VAGKLAGALAAAF

-72 VDVSFGGMAYK
+72 VDVSFGRMAYK

-97 SELAAKKTGG
+97 SELAAKKTGS
-107 TFMAMAKGMGVADQ
+107 TYMAMAKGMGIADE

-136 AASFFN
+136 VASFFN
-142 KSQEEVAVKLASVFT
+142 LSQEDAAYKLRSIFT
-157 GETES
+157 GETEA
-162 LKELGVV
+162 LKDLGVV

-189 AMSQAEQVAL
+189 AMSQAERVAL
-199 RYSFVMDSLKLAQG
+199 QYSFVMDSLKLAQG

-297 IASSAGAAAAGEQEL
+297 IASSAGTAAAGEQEL
-312 ADGTKAAAKAART
+312 ADGTKAAAKAAKT

-346 GSPSGGGAGGSGA
+346 GSSSGGGVGSGGLIPGA
-359 VGGGLTE
+359 SMDEAQEVPPVLGKIKKLIEDVGQLFAPGIAAWGSAF
-366 TTTEV
+366 
-371 QPLTE
+371 
-376 KMQQIVDKIQ
+376 QQLAGTAKSSWGIIQ
-386 KLFEPLKKIDF
+386 ESAMKLWD
-397 DNLISALKKLK
+397 SALRPLGEYLLG
-408 DAAEPIGKTVFSG
+408 DFIPNVTNAFSETFAPIFADIGSLIMEQFAFQFQWACDLIGDLINSFLLPMFGFLQQVIQDMFAGIKGAWDVYGQPILDG
-421 LEWAWYNLF
+421 LALGFQSVRDVLSDVYYNL
-430 VPLAA
+430 VK
-435 WTIED
+435 
-440 ALPVFLEVLASALDV
+440 PVLEEIMNQIDWLWS
-455 LNAAIEALKPLFGW
+455 EHLKPLW
-469 LWENFLKP
+469 
-477 IATWT
+477 
-482 GGTVIAA
+482 
-489 LGLLRDGL
+489 
-497 QGVSQWITDNQG
+497 DNLMEFFG
-509 AFQIMTGIVGA
+509 AFAEMVLAIWNEYIFPWVQQMVDIFAPILSEAIKFVVDAFATAFARISDIVSAVIRILKGLCEFVTGVFTGNWEKAWNGIKDIFGGV
-520 FFALWKG
+520 WD
-527 TEIATWLINAGGI
+527 GI
-540 VGVFNSIRTAVS
+540 VGVLKGAV
-552 GATIAKL
+552 
-559 ADKAVDLQIIALYAA
+559 
-574 DFVKAGATMLLT
+574 
-586 IMQNTA
+586 NT
-592 AWVASTAAKVA
+592 VI
-603 DTAAQ
+603 DM
-608 WAQIAAVTA
+608 I
-617 WNAVCALATAATT
+617 NAVLRA
-630 AFGAAIAFLTS
+630 
-641 PIGLVVAAVV
+641 V
-651 ALVALI
+651 AL
-657 AVKGDEIQEILKKVD
+657 
-672 DFLQNVFV
+672 
-680 TDWTNIFG
+680 
-688 PVLGSVLNAFMK
+688 
-700 NVENIWNAVKRILN
+700 
-714 GVIDFVR
+714 GV
-721 GVFTGDWER
+721 
-730 AWMGVQNI
+730 
-738 FGGIFDGMIALAK
+738 
-751 APINAIIGLL
+751 NAIIDKI
-761 NAAIGAINGMID
+761 NA
-773 GINQLS
+773 LS
-779 FDVPSWVPLLGGKSW
+779 FTVPDWVQGIGGETI
-794 GFDLPHIPQIPH
+794 GFNFPKFDPPQIPK
-806 LAQGAVLPANQP
+806 LARGAVLPANNP

>member
-11 ALDNTGFKRG
+11 ALDNSGFKRG

-34 VAGKLAAALAAAF
+34 VAGKLAGTLAAAF

-312 ADGTKAAAKAART
+312 ADGTKAAAKAAKT

-334 VLQQDTGSAGSG
+334 VLQQDAGSAGSG
-346 GSPSGGGAGGSGA
+346 GSSASGGTGGVANLVPEAAVDEAQEVPPILEKIKQLIAQIGQLFAPSIAAWSKAFDQLSRAAKSSWGIIQGSALELWDTALRPLGEYILGDFIPSVTNAFSETFAPIFADVGSLIMEQFALQFQWACNLIGDLINSFLLPLFSFLQQVIQDMFTGIKGAWDIYGQPILD
-359 VGGGLTE
+359 GLALGFQSVRDILSDVYYNLVKPVLE
-366 TTTEV
+366 EI
-371 QPLTE
+371 
-376 KMQQIVDKIQ
+376 MQQIDW
-386 KLFEPLKKIDF
+386 LWSEH
-397 DNLISALKKLK
+397 
-408 DAAEPIGKTVFSG
+408 
-421 LEWAWYNLF
+421 
-430 VPLAA
+430 
-435 WTIED
+435 
-440 ALPVFLEVLASALDV
+440 
-455 LNAAIEALKPLFGW
+455 LKPLW
-469 LWENFLKP
+469 
-477 IATWT
+477 
-482 GGTVIAA
+482 
-489 LGLLRDGL
+489 
-497 QGVSQWITDNQG
+497 DNLMEFFG
-509 AFQIMTGIVGA
+509 AFAEMVLAIWNEYIYPWVQQMVDIFAPILAEAIKFVVDA
-520 FFALWKG
+520 F
-527 TEIATWLINAGGI
+527 
-540 VGVFNSIRTAVS
+540 
-552 GATIAKL
+552 
-559 ADKAVDLQIIALYAA
+559 
-574 DFVKAGATMLLT
+574 
-586 IMQNTA
+586 
-592 AWVASTAAKVA
+592 
-603 DTAAQ
+603 
-608 WAQIAAVTA
+608 
-617 WNAVCALATAATT
+617 ATAFAK
-630 AFGAAIAFLTS
+630 IS
-641 PIGLVVAAVV
+641 DIVSAV
-651 ALVALI
+651 I
-657 AVKGDEIQEILKKVD
+657 RILKG
-672 DFLQNVFV
+672 LCEFV
-680 TDWTNIFG
+680 T
-688 PVLGSVLNAFMK
+688 
-700 NVENIWNAVKRILN
+700 
-714 GVIDFVR
+714 
-721 GVFTGDWER
+721 GVFTGDWEK
-730 AWMGVQNI
+730 AWNGIKDI
-738 FGGIFDGMIALAK
+738 FGGVWDGIVGVLKGAVNTVIDMINAVLRAVALGV
-751 APINAIIGLL
+751 NAIIDKI
-761 NAAIGAINGMID
+761 NA
-773 GINQLS
+773 LS
-779 FDVPSWVPLLGGKSW
+779 FTVPDWVQGIGGETI
-794 GFDLPHIPQIPH
+794 GFNFQKFDPPQIPK
-806 LAQGAVLPANQP
+806 LARGAVLPANNP

-850 GGAQELTASQPI
+850 GGTQEFTANQPI

-883 AKIGGAFANA
+883 VKIGGAFADA

>member
-11 ALDNTGFKRG
+11 ALDNSGFKRG

-34 VAGKLAAALAAAF
+34 IAGKLAAALAAAF

-97 SELAAKKTGG
+97 SELAAKKTGS
-107 TFMAMAKGMGVADQ
+107 TYMAMAKGMGVADE

-136 AASFFN
+136 VASFFN
-142 KSQEEVAVKLASVFT
+142 LSQEDAAYKLRSIFT
-157 GETES
+157 GETEA
-162 LKELGVV
+162 LKDLGVV

-189 AMSQAEQVAL
+189 AMSQAERVAL
-199 RYSFVMDSLKLAQG
+199 QYSFVMNSLKLAQG

-312 ADGTKAAAKAART
+312 ADGTKAAAKAAKT

-346 GSPSGGGAGGSGA
+346 GSSSGGG
-359 VGGGLTE
+359 VGGGGLIPGASMDEAQEVPPVLEKIKKLIEDVGQLFAPSIAAWGSAFQQLAGAAKSSWGIIQESAMKLWDSALRPLGEYLLGDFIPNVTNAFSE
-366 TTTEV
+366 TFAPIFADVGSLIMEQFALQFQWACDLIGDLINSFLLPMFGFLQQV
-371 QPLTE
+371 IQDMFAGIKGAWDVYGQPILDGLALGFQSVRDILSDVYYNLVKPVLE
-376 KMQQIVDKIQ
+376 EIMQQIDW
-386 KLFEPLKKIDF
+386 LWSEH
-397 DNLISALKKLK
+397 
-408 DAAEPIGKTVFSG
+408 
-421 LEWAWYNLF
+421 
-430 VPLAA
+430 
-435 WTIED
+435 
-440 ALPVFLEVLASALDV
+440 
-455 LNAAIEALKPLFGW
+455 LKPLW
-469 LWENFLKP
+469 
-477 IATWT
+477 
-482 GGTVIAA
+482 
-489 LGLLRDGL
+489 
-497 QGVSQWITDNQG
+497 DNLMEFFG
-509 AFQIMTGIVGA
+509 AFAEMVLAIWNEYIFPWVQQMVDIFAPILSEAIKFVVDA
-520 FFALWKG
+520 F
-527 TEIATWLINAGGI
+527 
-540 VGVFNSIRTAVS
+540 
-552 GATIAKL
+552 
-559 ADKAVDLQIIALYAA
+559 
-574 DFVKAGATMLLT
+574 
-586 IMQNTA
+586 
-592 AWVASTAAKVA
+592 
-603 DTAAQ
+603 
-608 WAQIAAVTA
+608 
-617 WNAVCALATAATT
+617 ATAFARISDTV
-630 AFGAAIAFLTS
+630 S
-641 PIGLVVAAVV
+641 AV
-651 ALVALI
+651 I
-657 AVKGDEIQEILKKVD
+657 RILKG
-672 DFLQNVFV
+672 LCEFV
-680 TDWTNIFG
+680 T
-688 PVLGSVLNAFMK
+688 
-700 NVENIWNAVKRILN
+700 
-714 GVIDFVR
+714 
-721 GVFTGDWER
+721 GVFTGDWEK
-730 AWMGVQNI
+730 AWNGIKDI
-738 FGGIFDGMIALAK
+738 FGGVWDGIVGVLKGAVNTVIDMINAVLRAVALGV
-751 APINAIIGLL
+751 NAIIDKI
-761 NAAIGAINGMID
+761 NA
-773 GINQLS
+773 LS
-779 FDVPSWVPLLGGKSW
+779 FTVPDWVQGIGGETI
-794 GFDLPHIPQIPH
+794 GFNFAKFDPPQIPK
-806 LAQGAVLPANQP
+806 LARGAVLPANNP

-850 GGAQELTASQPI
+850 GGAQEFTASQPI

>member
-21 VNQVSGSLGGLRS
+21 VNRVSGSLGGLRS
-34 VAGKLAAALAAAF
+34 VAGKLAGALAAAF

-72 VDVSFGGMAYK
+72 VDVSFGRMAYK

-97 SELAAKKTGG
+97 SELAAKKTGS
-107 TFMAMAKGMGVADQ
+107 TYMAMAKGMGIADE

-136 AASFFN
+136 VASFFN
-142 KSQEEVAVKLASVFT
+142 LSQEDAAYKLRSIFT
-157 GETES
+157 GETEA
-162 LKELGVV
+162 LKDLGVV

-189 AMSQAEQVAL
+189 AMSQAERVAL
-199 RYSFVMDSLKLAQG
+199 QYSFVMDSLKLDQG

-297 IASSAGAAAAGEQEL
+297 IASSAGTAAAGEQEL
-312 ADGTKAAAKAART
+312 ADGTKAAAKAAKT

-346 GSPSGGGAGGSGA
+346 GSSASGGTGGVANLVPEAAVDEAQEVPSILGKIKRLIAQIGQLFAPSIAAWNKAFDQLSRAAKSSWGIIQGSALELWDTALRPLGEYILGDFIPSVTNAFSETFAPIFADVGSLIMEQFALQFQWACNLIGDLINSFLLPMFGFLQQVIQDMFVGIKGAWEIYGQPILD
-359 VGGGLTE
+359 GLALGFQSVRDILSDVYYNLIKPVLE
-366 TTTEV
+366 EI
-371 QPLTE
+371 
-376 KMQQIVDKIQ
+376 MQQIDW
-386 KLFEPLKKIDF
+386 LWSEH
-397 DNLISALKKLK
+397 
-408 DAAEPIGKTVFSG
+408 
-421 LEWAWYNLF
+421 
-430 VPLAA
+430 
-435 WTIED
+435 
-440 ALPVFLEVLASALDV
+440 
-455 LNAAIEALKPLFGW
+455 LKPLW
-469 LWENFLKP
+469 
-477 IATWT
+477 
-482 GGTVIAA
+482 
-489 LGLLRDGL
+489 
-497 QGVSQWITDNQG
+497 DNLMEFFG
-509 AFQIMTGIVGA
+509 AFAEMVLAIWNEYIYPWIQQMVDIFAPILAEAIKFVVDA
-520 FFALWKG
+520 F
-527 TEIATWLINAGGI
+527 
-540 VGVFNSIRTAVS
+540 
-552 GATIAKL
+552 
-559 ADKAVDLQIIALYAA
+559 
-574 DFVKAGATMLLT
+574 
-586 IMQNTA
+586 
-592 AWVASTAAKVA
+592 
-603 DTAAQ
+603 
-608 WAQIAAVTA
+608 
-617 WNAVCALATAATT
+617 ATAFAK
-630 AFGAAIAFLTS
+630 IS
-641 PIGLVVAAVV
+641 DIVSAV
-651 ALVALI
+651 I
-657 AVKGDEIQEILKKVD
+657 RILKG
-672 DFLQNVFV
+672 LCEFV
-680 TDWTNIFG
+680 T
-688 PVLGSVLNAFMK
+688 
-700 NVENIWNAVKRILN
+700 
-714 GVIDFVR
+714 
-721 GVFTGDWER
+721 GVFTGDWEK
-730 AWMGVQNI
+730 AWNGIKDI
-738 FGGIFDGMIALAK
+738 FGGVWDGIVGVLKGAVNTVIDMINAVLRAVALGV
-751 APINAIIGLL
+751 NAIIDKI
-761 NAAIGAINGMID
+761 NA
-773 GINQLS
+773 LS
-779 FDVPSWVPLLGGKSW
+779 FTVPDWVQGIGGETI
-794 GFDLPHIPQIPH
+794 GFNFAKFDPPQIPK
-806 LAQGAVLPANQP
+806 LARGAVLPANNP

-883 AKIGGAFANA
+883 VKIGGAFADA

>member
-11 ALDNTGFKRG
+11 ALDNSGFKRG

-34 VAGKLAAALAAAF
+34 IAGKLAAALAAAF

-97 SELAAKKTGG
+97 SELAAKKTGS
-107 TFMAMAKGMGVADQ
+107 TYMAMAKGMGVADE

-136 AASFFN
+136 VAGFFN
-142 KSQEEVAVKLASVFT
+142 LSQEDAAYKLRSIFT
-157 GETES
+157 GETEA
-162 LKELGVV
+162 LKDLGVV

-189 AMSQAEQVAL
+189 AMSQAERVAL
-199 RYSFVMDSLKLAQG
+199 QYSFVMDSLKLAQG

-312 ADGTKAAAKAART
+312 ADGTKAAAKAAKT

-346 GSPSGGGAGGSGA
+346 GSSASGGTGGVANLVPEAAVDEAQEVPPILEKIKQLVAQIGQLFAPSIAAWSKAFDQLSRAAKSSWGIIQGSALELWDTALRPLGEYILGDFIPSVTNAFSETFAPIFADVGSLIMEQFALQFQWACNLIGDSINSFLLPMFGFLQQVIQDMFAGIKGAWDIYGQPILD
-359 VGGGLTE
+359 GLALGFQSVRDILSDVYYNLVKPVLE
-366 TTTEV
+366 EI
-371 QPLTE
+371 
-376 KMQQIVDKIQ
+376 MQQIDW
-386 KLFEPLKKIDF
+386 LWSEH
-397 DNLISALKKLK
+397 
-408 DAAEPIGKTVFSG
+408 
-421 LEWAWYNLF
+421 
-430 VPLAA
+430 
-435 WTIED
+435 
-440 ALPVFLEVLASALDV
+440 
-455 LNAAIEALKPLFGW
+455 LKPLW
-469 LWENFLKP
+469 
-477 IATWT
+477 
-482 GGTVIAA
+482 
-489 LGLLRDGL
+489 
-497 QGVSQWITDNQG
+497 DNLMEFFG
-509 AFQIMTGIVGA
+509 AFAEMVLAIWNEYIYPWVQQMVDIFAPILAEAIKFVVDA
-520 FFALWKG
+520 F
-527 TEIATWLINAGGI
+527 
-540 VGVFNSIRTAVS
+540 
-552 GATIAKL
+552 
-559 ADKAVDLQIIALYAA
+559 
-574 DFVKAGATMLLT
+574 
-586 IMQNTA
+586 
-592 AWVASTAAKVA
+592 
-603 DTAAQ
+603 
-608 WAQIAAVTA
+608 
-617 WNAVCALATAATT
+617 ATAFAK
-630 AFGAAIAFLTS
+630 IS
-641 PIGLVVAAVV
+641 DIVSAV
-651 ALVALI
+651 I
-657 AVKGDEIQEILKKVD
+657 RILKG
-672 DFLQNVFV
+672 LCEFV
-680 TDWTNIFG
+680 T
-688 PVLGSVLNAFMK
+688 
-700 NVENIWNAVKRILN
+700 
-714 GVIDFVR
+714 
-721 GVFTGDWER
+721 GVFTGDWEK
-730 AWMGVQNI
+730 AWNGIKDI
-738 FGGIFDGMIALAK
+738 FGGVWDGIVGVLKGAVNTVIDMINAVLRAVALGV
-751 APINAIIGLL
+751 NAIIDKI
-761 NAAIGAINGMID
+761 NA
-773 GINQLS
+773 LS
-779 FDVPSWVPLLGGKSW
+779 FTVPDWVQGIGGETI
-794 GFDLPHIPQIPH
+794 GFNFAKFDPPQIPK
-806 LAQGAVLPANQP
+806 LARGAVLPANQP

-850 GGAQELTASQPI
+850 GGTQEFTANQPI

>member
-11 ALDNTGFKRG
+11 ALDNSGFKRG

-34 VAGKLAAALAAAF
+34 IAGKLAAALAAAF

-97 SELAAKKTGG
+97 SELAAKKTGS
-107 TFMAMAKGMGVADQ
+107 TYMAMAKGMGVADE

-136 AASFFN
+136 VASFFN
-142 KSQEEVAVKLASVFT
+142 LSQEDAAYKLRSIFT
-157 GETES
+157 GETEA
-162 LKELGVV
+162 LKDLGVV

-189 AMSQAEQVAL
+189 AMSQAERVAL
-199 RYSFVMDSLKLAQG
+199 QYSFVMDSLKLAQG

-346 GSPSGGGAGGSGA
+346 GSSASGGTGGVANLVPEAAVDEAQEVPPILEKIKQLIAQIGQLFAPSIAAWSKAFDQLSRAAKSSWGIIQGSALELWDTALRPLGEYILGDFIPSVTNAFSETFAPIFADVGSLIMEQFALQFQWACNLIGDLINSFLLPMFGFLQQVIQDMFAGIKGAWDIYGQPILD
-359 VGGGLTE
+359 GLALGFQFVRDILSDVYYNLVKPVLE
-366 TTTEV
+366 EI
-371 QPLTE
+371 
-376 KMQQIVDKIQ
+376 MQQIDW
-386 KLFEPLKKIDF
+386 LWSEH
-397 DNLISALKKLK
+397 
-408 DAAEPIGKTVFSG
+408 
-421 LEWAWYNLF
+421 
-430 VPLAA
+430 
-435 WTIED
+435 
-440 ALPVFLEVLASALDV
+440 
-455 LNAAIEALKPLFGW
+455 LKPLW
-469 LWENFLKP
+469 
-477 IATWT
+477 
-482 GGTVIAA
+482 
-489 LGLLRDGL
+489 
-497 QGVSQWITDNQG
+497 DNLMEFFG
-509 AFQIMTGIVGA
+509 AFAEMVLAIWNEYIYPWVQQMVDIFAPILAEAIKFVVDA
-520 FFALWKG
+520 F
-527 TEIATWLINAGGI
+527 
-540 VGVFNSIRTAVS
+540 
-552 GATIAKL
+552 
-559 ADKAVDLQIIALYAA
+559 
-574 DFVKAGATMLLT
+574 
-586 IMQNTA
+586 
-592 AWVASTAAKVA
+592 
-603 DTAAQ
+603 
-608 WAQIAAVTA
+608 
-617 WNAVCALATAATT
+617 ATAFAK
-630 AFGAAIAFLTS
+630 IS
-641 PIGLVVAAVV
+641 DIVSAV
-651 ALVALI
+651 I
-657 AVKGDEIQEILKKVD
+657 RILKG
-672 DFLQNVFV
+672 LCEFV
-680 TDWTNIFG
+680 T
-688 PVLGSVLNAFMK
+688 
-700 NVENIWNAVKRILN
+700 
-714 GVIDFVR
+714 
-721 GVFTGDWER
+721 GVFTGDWEK
-730 AWMGVQNI
+730 AWNGIKDI
-738 FGGIFDGMIALAK
+738 FGGVWDGIVGVLKGAVNTVIDMINAVLRAVALGV
-751 APINAIIGLL
+751 NAIIDKI
-761 NAAIGAINGMID
+761 NA
-773 GINQLS
+773 LS
-779 FDVPSWVPLLGGKSW
+779 FTVPDWVQGIGGETI
-794 GFDLPHIPQIPH
+794 GFNFAKFDPPQIPK
-806 LAQGAVLPANQP
+806 LARGAVLPANQP

-850 GGAQELTASQPI
+850 GGTQEFTANQPI

-883 AKIGGAFANA
+883 VKIGGAFADA